1 MALQHNLKDAS
12 LGLQHVL
19 AMYAGAVIVPL
30 IVGSSIGLS
39 TAQLTYLI
47 SIDIMMCGVASILQV
62 WKNKFMGIGLPV
74 VLGCTFTA
82 VGPIINIANTYSI
95 ESVYGAILSAGL
107 FVVIIA
113 KYFSKLIKFFPPVV
127 TGSVVTIIGL
137 TLIPVALNN
146 FAGGQGADDFASLE
160 NIGLGFITLLIIL
173 LVLKFAKGFFASI
186 AILIGIIVGTV
197 IAAFF
202 GQVDVSPV
210 KEASWLHLPV
220 VFYFGTPE
228 FHLVPILT
236 LILVVMVS
244 LVESTGVYFALGDIT
259 DKEIREADLK
269 RGYRAEGFAIMLGG
283 LFNSLP
289 YTTFSQ
295 NVGLIQ
301 LSGVR
306 KLKIIYIAGVML
318 MILGLMPKIGAATLA
333 IPDSVLGGA
342 MIAMFGMVSAYG
354 IKMLSTVDFD
364 NQNNLMVVAIS
375 VAFGLGVTAVPDAF
389 SSLPSSISV
398 ITESGIVMGSLAAI
412 FLNVV
417 LNFNLEAND
426 DVKDQIYEA
435 APDEEVRALGVARR
449 SYSFDCE
456 RE

>member
-30 IVGSSIGLS
+30 IVGSSVGLS

-375 VAFGLGVTAVPDAF
+375 VSFGLGVTAVPDVF

-435 APDEEVRALGVARR
+435 APDEEK
-449 SYSFDCE
+449 
-456 RE
+456 

>member
-1 MALQHNLKDAS
+1 MEQRQHLKDAS

-30 IVGSSIGLS
+30 IVGSSIGLT

-47 SIDIMMCGVASILQV
+47 SIDIMMCGVATILQV

-74 VLGCTFTA
+74 VLGCAFTA

-95 ESVYGAILSAGL
+95 QSVYGAILSAGL
-107 FVVIIA
+107 FVVIVA
-113 KYFSKLIKFFPPVV
+113 RYFSKLIKFFPPVV
-127 TGSVVTIIGL
+127 TGTVVTIIGL

-146 FAGGQGADDFASLE
+146 LAGGQGAEDFASIE
-160 NIGLGFITLLIIL
+160 NVSLGFITLLIIL
-173 LVLKFAKGFFASI
+173 VVLKFARGFFASI
-186 AILIGIIVGTV
+186 AILIGIIVGTI

-202 GQVDVSPV
+202 GQVDLSPV

-236 LILVVMVS
+236 LILVAMVS

-333 IPDSVLGGA
+333 IPESVLGGA

-354 IKMLSTVDFD
+354 IKMLSTVNFE

-375 VAFGLGVTAVPDAF
+375 LALGLGVTAVPDVF

-398 ITESGIVMGSLAAI
+398 ITESGIVMGSLSAI
-412 FLNVV
+412 ILNIV
-417 LNFNLEAND
+417 LNFNLEPSD
-426 DVKDQIYEA
+426 EIKDQIYEA
-435 APDEEVRALGVARR
+435 AEDDAK
-449 SYSFDCE
+449 
-456 RE
+456 